1 MSLSLNRTG
10 RFIFLVMLMLVV
22 AGVSGRS
29 AQGKTLPRTGPPGR
43 QDPLQLTFIANAG
56 VLVSA
61 GDRKVLIDALFDKPN
76 PEYRAPS
83 PDVLDK
89 IMKGIPPFDGVDLV
103 LVTHN
108 HPDHFNAL
116 LAARYLETVPGPIL
130 LAPADAV
137 AEMRKAAADWTKVG
151 PRVVALDI
159 KVGEKEE
166 KEFKRISVTV
176 FRTRHSGDLES
187 PMNLMYLFKLD
198 GWRIWHEGD
207 SNGKPDVYRGFGL
220 ESAPVD
226 LALVH
231 YWFPLEPNCARFLQ
245 EVLKP
250 GHIALTHLPVRLES
264 DAPGKIELVR
274 EYYRDLF
281 LPLPG
286 MPAKVF
292 QKEDREEKQNFF
304 GQTPPGPE
312 PVKFLPE
319 ILTSEKHPHGQLA
332 FSSDGQDIFWSAM
345 LRDGPEQTIFH
356 SAFDGKTLSRP
367 DVAPF
372 AAASGNG
379 GPAFSADGQ
388 RLFFNAMLLPAGDS
402 SKPRTAICYI
412 ERSGSGW
419 TKPRPIEATVD
430 TLMTKGQVTVA
441 RSGNVYFSGRVLTEK
456 MPGIYL
462 CRYSDG
468 TYWPPEKLGGPLGS
482 VALLVD
488 PWIDPDE
495 RFLLVSCPGQD
506 GPPMLTDIGI
516 SYRQADGSW
525 SQPVRLGGSVNTPAF
540 ERFPSLSPDGRYL
553 FFIRSLS
560 QQFVGDQAHFY
571 WVDASVLDIP
581 ARGQRET
588 AAHRDDMAE
597 YQPPGKIMDA
607 IGLKPG
613 SVIGE
618 VGAGTGRFT
627 VWLARRVGKRGLV
640 YANDIDETAL
650 HCLEKESQKYGLD
663 NIKII
668 LGKTHDPCFPPRSL
682 DMAFMINVYNA
693 FEDPAR
699 FLRNIAPALKP
710 GGTLAIVLDD
720 PAKSGGESERSA
732 TREEFLASVDR
743 AGYKVEKEETFLP
756 RDGLYVLRLK

>member
-1 MSLSLNRTG
+1 MSGTARKRNLG
-10 RFIFLVMLMLVV
+10 RRPVALAIIGACALWQAPAVGIPSPSRQVV
-22 AGVSGRS
+22 ERGAL
-29 AQGKTLPRTGPPGR
+29 TLTRV
-43 QDPLQLTFIANAG
+43 ANSG
-56 VLVSA
+56 VLVES
-61 GDRKVLIDALFDKPN
+61 GGTQVLIDALFDKPN
-76 PEYRAPS
+76 PEYRAPA
-83 PDVLDK
+83 PEVLDK
-89 IMKGIPPFDGVDLV
+89 MLKCAAPFDGVDLV
-103 LVTHN
+103 FVTHN
-108 HPDHFNAL
+108 HPDHFDAR
-116 LAARYLETVPGPIL
+116 LAVRYLETVAGPL
-130 LAPADAV
+130 LAAPADAV
-137 AEMRKAAADWTKVG
+137 EEMRKVAADWSRIG
-151 PRVVALDI
+151 PRVVSIDL
-159 KVGEKEE
+159 KVGEKAQ
-166 KEFKRISVTV
+166 KAIGKLKVTA
-176 FRTRHSGDLES
+176 FRTLHGKQES
-187 PMNLMYLFKLD
+187 PMNVMFLFELD
-198 GWRIWHEGD
+198 GWRIFHEGD
-207 SNGKPDVYRGFGL
+207 SPGNVDEYRGFGL
-220 ESAPVD
+220 GSEPVD
-226 LALVH
+226 LTLVH
-231 YWFPLEPNCARFLQ
+231 HWFPLEPKCARFLQ

-264 DAPGKIELVR
+264 DAPGKIERVR
-274 EYYRDLF
+274 EYYQDIF
-281 LPLPG
+281 LMLPG
-286 MPAKVF
+286 MPAKVIH
-292 QKEDREEKQNFF
+292 KENREENENFF

-319 ILTSEKHPHGQLA
+319 VLTSENCPHGQLA
-332 FSSDGQDIFWSAM
+332 FSLDGQNVFWSAI

-367 DVAPF
+367 EVAPF
-372 AAASGNG
+372 AARSGNG
-379 GPAFSADGQ
+379 GPAFSADG
-388 RLFFNAMLLPAGDS
+388 RRFFFNAMLPPAGDS
-402 SKPRTAICYI
+402 PKPRTAICYI

-441 RSGNVYFSGRVLTEK
+441 RSGNIYFSGRVLTEK

-468 TYWPPEKLGGPLGS
+468 TYWPPEKLGGPLAS
-482 VALLVD
+482 AALLVD
-488 PWIDPDE
+488 PWVDPDE
-495 RFLLVSCPGQD
+495 RFMLLSCSPEE

-525 SQPVRLGGSVNTPAF
+525 SQAVRLGGSVNTPAF
-540 ERFPSLSPDGRYL
+540 ERFPSLSPDGKYF

-581 ARGQRET
+581 ARGQKET

-597 YQPPGKIMDA
+597 YQPPGQIMDA

-613 SVIGE
+613 RVIGE

-650 HCLEKESQKYGLD
+650 HYLEKESQKYGLD

-668 LGKTHDPCFPPRSL
+668 LGKTHDPYFPPRSL

-732 TREEFLASVDR
+732 TREEFLASVDK